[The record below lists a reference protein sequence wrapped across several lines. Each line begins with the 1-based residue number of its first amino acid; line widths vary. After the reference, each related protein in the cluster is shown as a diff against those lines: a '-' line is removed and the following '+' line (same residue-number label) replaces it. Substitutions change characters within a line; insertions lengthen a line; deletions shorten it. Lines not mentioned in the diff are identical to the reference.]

1 MEARQHQGKGL
12 KYLVVQ
18 PDGYDPQVG
27 YPLVILL
34 HGFGAN
40 MHDLAGLCPAI
51 DQKGYLYVCPNA
63 PLPLQVGPGME
74 GYGWTPPWGRSTP
87 EDARHAVELLETF
100 FDEVIEQYHVSP
112 GRIVLTGFSQGGSM
126 AYRCGLVRPDI
137 FAGLAALSAAIS
149 DPEELRQRLPPERN
163 QPIFVAHGIHDDIA
177 PVERAR
183 QARDFLEGEGYSPDY
198 REYPM
203 RHEISQ
209 QVLDDLVPWIHRVL
223 PAAGT

>member
-1 MEARQHQGKGL
+1 M
-12 KYLVVQ
+12 
-18 PDGYDPQVG
+18 
-27 YPLVILL
+27 
-34 HGFGAN
+34 
-40 MHDLAGLCPAI
+40 
-51 DQKGYLYVCPNA
+51 
-63 PLPLQVGPGME
+63 
-74 GYGWTPPWGRSTP
+74 
-87 EDARHAVELLETF
+87 ELLETF

-126 AYRCGLVRPDI
+126 TYRCGLVRPDI

>member
-1 MEARQHQGKGL
+1 M
-12 KYLVVQ
+12 
-18 PDGYDPQVG
+18 
-27 YPLVILL
+27 
-34 HGFGAN
+34 
-40 MHDLAGLCPAI
+40 
-51 DQKGYLYVCPNA
+51 
-63 PLPLQVGPGME
+63 
-74 GYGWTPPWGRSTP
+74 T
-87 EDARHAVELLETF
+87 
-100 FDEVIEQYHVSP
+100 
-112 GRIVLTGFSQGGSM
+112 
-126 AYRCGLVRPDI
+126 YRCGLVRPDI

-149 DPEELRQRLPPERN
+149 EPEELRQRLPPERN
-163 QPIFVAHGIHDDIA
+163 QPIFVAHGIHDDIT